1 MHTVNMNLTI
11 KVPFRRGWV
20 KGRGFAKSTWK
31 SLDFTDIL
39 WSTHQ
44 PRTFLSAL
52 AATRPKIYPF
62 KENRWPH
69 PHMDVRMRTGV
80 FFERTNEKAPSIPLR
95 MCKPP

>member
-1 MHTVNMNLTI
+1 MVVMHTVNMNVT
-11 KVPFRRGWV
+11 PFRRGWV

-52 AATRPKIYPF
+52 AATRPKIYIPVQR
-62 KENRWPH
+62 KSLATPTYG
-69 PHMDVRMRTGV
+69 RTHAYWRI
-80 FFERTNEKAPSIPLR
+80 FRANK
-95 MCKPP
+95 

>member
-1 MHTVNMNLTI
+1 MKNYEF

-39 WSTHQ
+39 LTAHQ

-52 AATRPKIYPF
+52 AATRPKIYPLKKNATYGRAHAHWCIF
-62 KENRWPH
+62 RAKKMKMPHQFHCACANRLE
-69 PHMDVRMRTGV
+69 
-80 FFERTNEKAPSIPLR
+80 FEV
-95 MCKPP
+95 